1 MALNSSQRVLRVGLI
16 QGGKIIEERVLK
28 RTDAVTIGPEAR
40 NTFVIPASNLPASF
54 PIFEHRN
61 GQYHLVFTKEMQG
74 RVRVGT
80 SDVDF
85 ATLRQ
90 QDLAKKRGDLY
101 VLPLTDS
108 SKGKVSLGELTL
120 LFQFVPPPL
129 EPVKAELPP
138 LIRGSL
144 WQSVD
149 QLFFLIFMGS
159 LVLHFSVAAYLAF
172 SPKVEEHELSLDELP
187 DRFAKLMLPPRS
199 AEPSTPKPAAT
210 PESEKKEAKKEESAP
225 KAPRPGGDPA
235 MRRADIQQKVASR
248 GLLKILGSSGSGG
261 GGAFAD
267 VLGTSSGSGEI
278 ASARAGPG
286 GVGVP
291 TTDAVGQGGARKGG
305 GSGAVAGIGVVGTAG
320 GGNVN
325 LGSKGDAHVSGQVK
339 ESMPDVESSAVDRQ
353 ALARY
358 VRARLKAMQSCYEQ
372 ELKRN
377 PSLKGKIMVR
387 FVITPAGRAGDIAFE
402 ENTLGSEAVTS
413 CIRSVIRGWIFPFK
427 PPDNVAVAYPF
438 VFSPTS

>member
-16 QGGKIIEERVLK
+16 QAGKIIEERVLK
-28 RTDAVTIGPEAR
+28 RTDSVTIGPDAR
-40 NTFVIPASNLPASF
+40 NTFVLPASHLPASF
-54 PIFEHRN
+54 SIFEHRN
-61 GQYHLVFTKEMQG
+61 SQYHLVFTKEMQG

-90 QDLAKKRGDLY
+90 QDLAKKRGDCY

-120 LFQFVPPPL
+120 LFQFVAPPL

-138 LIRGSL
+138 LIKGSL

-159 LVLHFSVAAYLAF
+159 LVLHFTVAAYLAF
-172 SPKVEEHELSLDELP
+172 SPQVEEQELSLDELP

-199 AEPSTPKPAAT
+199 PEPVAPKPAAT

-225 KAPRPGGDPA
+225 KAPRDPA
-235 MRRADIQQKVASR
+235 MRRADIQQRVASR
-248 GLLKILGSSGSGG
+248 GLLKILGSSGSRG

-267 VLGTSSGSGEI
+267 VLGSSSGSGEI
-278 ASARAGPG
+278 ASALAGAG
-286 GVGVP
+286 GVGVA

-305 GSGAVAGIGVVGTAG
+305 GSGAVAGIGEVGTAG
-320 GGNVN
+320 GGRVN
-325 LGSKGDAHVSGQVK
+325 LGSKGDARVSGQVK